1 MIRVILKLVSDCCG
15 SLAEVIRLQIRA
27 PRLGGALG
35 ASLAVA
41 ALFAAP
47 ASSSSGV
54 NWKETAKDGKVSV
67 LSFHVTSLT
76 IGTTGW
82 SAHVSFGN
90 LSKQTVKVGDQF
102 GVAFF
107 EDATSEDLSQAA
119 ALAPATTFSPARPTE
134 LKPGATW
141 TGVISG
147 TGTLAASR
155 PSLYARVV
163 FGPLSGVAGQTAPVY
178 WITDHS
184 KLLPPSGGGSSGVI
198 PGGSG
203 YVA

>member
-1 MIRVILKLVSDCCG
+1 MFPTQTRIRR
-15 SLAEVIRLQIRA
+15 LAL
-27 PRLGGALG
+27 ALG
-35 ASLAVA
+35 ASLAA
-41 ALFAAP
+41 AAVLALP
-47 ASSSSGV
+47 AFSALGL
-54 NWKETAKDGKVSV
+54 NWNETAKDGKVSV

-76 IGTTGW
+76 IGSNGW

-90 LSKQTVKVGDQF
+90 LSTKTVKVGNQF
-102 GVAFF
+102 AVAFF
-107 EDATSEDLSQAA
+107 SNATSENLADAA
-119 ALAPATTFSPARPTE
+119 ALAPATSFSPARPVA

-147 TGTLAASR
+147 TGQLSASR

-184 KLLPPSGGGSSGVI
+184 KTLPPSGSGTGPAVTPTGPQI
-198 PGGSG
+198 
-203 YVA
+203 VA